1 MLKSSIV
8 AVLLLICCSTVRA
21 ASDDAEDTADLTSVS
36 KSNNKYSAS
45 LTPERMHMD
54 FIRCRVCNRAIAHI
68 WRTGDQLRRH
78 CYEDG
83 TDPRCDFSNLHSF
96 GIEEM
101 VHGVCEDLPLTHQ
114 AMHES
119 EFDLVLHDNPEH
131 PEYVSSAITKACK
144 EWLHDEHGAE
154 QIALYMYANLDAGK
168 PTEIILHNLQH
179 RYCNRACDPNHQRIR
194 DRHDHDR
201 KLRFRQ
207 ERDRQRAEEL

>member
-1 MLKSSIV
+1 M
-8 AVLLLICCSTVRA
+8 A
-21 ASDDAEDTADLTSVS
+21 AAPSEASEDAADGLTSVS
-36 KSNNKYSAS
+36 SSNKYSAS
-45 LTPERMHMD
+45 LTPERLHMD

-78 CYEDG
+78 CYEEG

-101 VHGVCEDLPLTHQ
+101 VHGICEDLPLTHQ
-114 AMHES
+114 AMHDS

-131 PEYVSSAITKACK
+131 PEFVSQAITRACK
-144 EWLHDEHGAE
+144 EWLHEEHGAE

-179 RYCNRACDPNHQRIR
+179 RYCHRACDPGYTRIR

-201 KLRFRQ
+201 KLRFKQ
-207 ERDRQRAEEL
+207 EKESRERAEEM